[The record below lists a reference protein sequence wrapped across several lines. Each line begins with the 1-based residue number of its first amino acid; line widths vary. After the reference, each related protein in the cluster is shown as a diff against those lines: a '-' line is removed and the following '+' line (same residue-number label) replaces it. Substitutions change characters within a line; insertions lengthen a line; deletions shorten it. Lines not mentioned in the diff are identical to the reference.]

1 MDKKL
6 DSRLHAFADEHAF
19 SGRGALCVALVV
31 TRCAGSDGLPIKK
44 SQLLTPGGGQV
55 AGLGRAPVQAILADH
70 GIDRVLAEEGG
81 RTSRGSIGKMNAY
94 VEFLNSLNDAE
105 TEDLAAIE
113 RWWIDRVLSFFA
125 SRPFR
130 LRLDSSKSP
139 IVIVSELL
147 EQARKRQRDSE
158 GATYVGTVLQH
169 LVGAKLDIVLGGI
182 KHHGAST
189 ADQSTGRESD
199 FLAGD
204 VAIHVTSAPSEA
216 LLRKCEENLGS
227 SLRVIIVTTP
237 DRVALARG
245 LVEQFDVLQRVDVLD
260 IEQFLT
266 SNLYEHGRF
275 DPAGRRRAVENL
287 IAKYNEIVTKH
298 ETDPGLR
305 IELAN

>member
-6 DSRLHAFADEHAF
+6 DLRLQAFAAEHAF
-19 SGRGALCVALVV
+19 GGKGALCVALVV
-31 TRCAGSDGLPIKK
+31 TRRAWSEGLPLEKN
-44 SQLLTPGGGQV
+44 QLLTAGGGQV
-55 AGLGRAPVQAILADH
+55 AGLGRAQVQAILADH

-81 RTSRGSIGKMNAY
+81 RTSRGSIGKMNSY
-94 VEFLNSLNDAE
+94 VDFLNSFSDEE
-105 TEDLAAIE
+105 TQDLAAVE

-139 IVIVSELL
+139 RVIVSDLL
-147 EQARKRQRDSE
+147 DQARKRQRDSA

-169 LVGAKLDIVLGGI
+169 LVRAKLDIVLNGI
-182 KHHGAST
+182 KHHGTST

-199 FLAGD
+199 FLAGN

-216 LLRKCEENLGS
+216 LLRKCEQNPGG

-237 DRVALARG
+237 DRVALALG
-245 LVEQFDVLQRVDVLD
+245 LAEQLNVLQRIDVLD
-260 IEQFLT
+260 IEQFLV

-275 DPAGRRRAVENL
+275 APQGRRSAVERL
-287 IAKYNEIVTKH
+287 IAKYNEIVTEH

-305 IELAN
+305 IELVN

>member
-31 TRCAGSDGLPIKK
+31 TRRAGSEGLPLEKD
-44 SQLLTPGGGQV
+44 QLLTIGGGQV
-55 AGLGRAPVQAILADH
+55 AGLGRAQVQAILADH

-81 RTSRGSIGKMNAY
+81 RTNRGSIGKMNSY
-94 VEFLNSLNDAE
+94 VDFLNSLSDEE
-105 TEDLAAIE
+105 TEDLGAVE
-113 RWWIDRVLSFFA
+113 RWWIDRVLNFFA
-125 SRPFR
+125 SRPFK

-139 IVIVSELL
+139 RVIVSDLL
-147 EQARKRQRDSE
+147 EQARKRQRDSA

-169 LVGAKLDIVLGGI
+169 LVGAKLDIVLSGI
-182 KHHGAST
+182 KHYGASA

-204 VAIHVTSAPSEA
+204 VAIHVTSAPGEA

-237 DRVALARG
+237 DRVALAQG
-245 LVEQFDVLQRVDVLD
+245 LAEQFNVLQRVDVLD
-260 IEQFLT
+260 IEQFLA

-275 DPAGRRRAVENL
+275 DPAGRRTAVEHL

>member
-6 DSRLHAFADEHAF
+6 EFRLHAFADEHAF
-19 SGRGALCVALVV
+19 GGKGALCVALVV
-31 TRCAGSDGLPIKK
+31 TRRARSDGLPLEKN
-44 SQLLTPGGGQV
+44 QLLTSGGGQV
-55 AGLGRAPVQAILADH
+55 AGLGRAQVQAILADH

-81 RTSRGSIGKMNAY
+81 RTSRGSIGKMNSY
-94 VEFLNSLNDAE
+94 VDFLNSLSEEE
-105 TEDLAAIE
+105 TEDLAAVE
-113 RWWIDRVLSFFA
+113 RWWIDRVLSFLA
-125 SRPFR
+125 SKPFR

-139 IVIVSELL
+139 RVIVSELL
-147 EQARKRQRDSE
+147 EQARKRQRDSA

-169 LVGAKLDIVLGGI
+169 LVGAKLDIVLSGI
-182 KHHGAST
+182 RHHGAST

-216 LLRKCEENLGS
+216 LLRKCEENLAS

-237 DRVALARG
+237 DKVVLARG
-245 LVEQFDVLQRVDVLD
+245 LAEQFNVMLRVDVLD
-260 IEQFLT
+260 IEQFLA

-275 DPAGRRRAVENL
+275 DPQGRRSAVERL
-287 IAKYNEIVTKH
+287 IEKYNEIVTTH

-305 IELAN
+305 IELSN